1 VSSTPLPLPGES
13 EDHEHQLAR
22 IANDPGMRL
31 HARRMAGDLAEDALQ
46 ETWYL
51 VAQACRRAR
60 IENLRGYFYVTLV
73 NTSRR
78 MREEMGRGG
87 VPVHDPDAVAG
98 WAPYSRDYRDPAVPS
113 AESTA
118 LRGLGAQ
125 ARRDRLLRK
134 RAELWPAISAYSP
147 DPDRYREV
155 IFAVAEAVLAGDGP
169 VTRAEINDALK
180 ACYPRWFDAPGVKP
194 ATLHQRRCRARESIR
209 LLVLEVIS
217 RDDLLP

>member
-1 VSSTPLPLPGES
+1 VPSTPLPQPADSDDDDE
-13 EDHEHQLAR
+13 LAR

-51 VAQACRRAR
+51 VAQACRRRR

-78 MREEMGRGG
+78 MREELGRGPI
-87 VPVHDPDAVAG
+87 PVDDPDMVAG
-98 WAPYSRDYRDPAVPS
+98 AVPFGRDHQDAGVPS
-113 AESTA
+113 AESMA
-118 LRGLGAQ
+118 LRGLSTR
-125 ARRDRLLRK
+125 ARRDRLWRR
-134 RAELWPAISAYSP
+134 RAELWPSISANSA
-147 DPDRYREV
+147 DPERYRAV
-155 IFAVAEAVLAGDGP
+155 IFAVAEALLAGDGP
-169 VTRAEINDALK
+169 ATRAEINDALK
-180 ACYPRWFDAPGVKP
+180 ACYPRWFDAREVKP

-209 LLVLEVIS
+209 LLIFAVIG

>member
-1 VSSTPLPLPGES
+1 MPSTPLPQPADS
-13 EDHEHQLAR
+13 EDYDQLAR

-31 HARRMAGDLAEDALQ
+31 HARRTAGDLAEDAIQ

-73 NTSRR
+73 RTSRR
-78 MREEMGRGG
+78 MREELGRGG
-87 VPVHDPDAVAG
+87 ILVDDPDTVARAV
-98 WAPYSRDYRDPAVPS
+98 PYGRDYREPAVPS

-118 LRGLGAQ
+118 LHALDAR
-125 ARRDRLLRK
+125 ARRDRL
-134 RAELWPAISAYSP
+134 RAGRADLWPTIPANSA
-147 DPDRYREV
+147 DPERYRAV

-169 VTRAEINDALK
+169 ATRGEINDALK
-180 ACYPRWFDAPGVKP
+180 ACYPRWFDAPDVKL
-194 ATLHQRRCRARESIR
+194 ATLYQRRCRARESIR
-209 LLVLEVIS
+209 MLILAVIG

>member
-1 VSSTPLPLPGES
+1 VPSTPLPQPADS
-13 EDHEHQLAR
+13 EDYDQLAR

-51 VAQACRRAR
+51 VAQACRRVR

-78 MREEMGRGG
+78 IREELARGG
-87 VPVHDPDAVAG
+87 VPVDDPDAVAG
-98 WAPYSRDYRDPAVPS
+98 AVPPGREYRDPVVPS

-118 LRGLGAQ
+118 LRGLGAR
-125 ARRDRLLRK
+125 ARRDRLRER
-134 RAELWPAISAYSP
+134 RAELWSAIPANSS
-147 DPDRYREV
+147 DPERYRAV
-155 IFAVAEAVLAGDGP
+155 IFAVAEALLAGDGP
-169 VTRAEINDALK
+169 ATRAEINDALK
-180 ACYPRWFDAPGVKP
+180 AGYPRWFDATGVKP

-209 LLVLEVIS
+209 MLILAVIAG
-217 RDDLLP
+217 DDLLP